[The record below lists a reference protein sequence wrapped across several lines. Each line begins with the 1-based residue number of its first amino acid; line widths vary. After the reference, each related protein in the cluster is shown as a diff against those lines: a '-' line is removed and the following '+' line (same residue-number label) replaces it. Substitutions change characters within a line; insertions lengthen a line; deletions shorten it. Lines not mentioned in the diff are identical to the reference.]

1 MAIEDAGLAG
11 RGAKKRLHDL
21 ALGIERIG
29 LVSLYFP
36 RVVALVAVI
45 FAIAAGFGVTRLKV
59 DDSLSQLF
67 RSDTP
72 EFKQYEEVTRQF
84 PSSEFDVLV
93 VIEGKRL
100 LDRESVEKLRDLIT
114 DLQLIDGTRGL
125 ISIFS
130 ARQPPRGSEIPA
142 PLFPDP
148 LPEGQQYQ
156 SLIHRV
162 LENEIIRGKLLSE
175 DGQLTL
181 AVVAL
186 DPAIVQSHKLGT
198 TIGEIRKTM
207 REDLAGLGLSAELSG
222 VPVMQLE
229 IRTGGRA

>member
-1 MAIEDAGLAG
+1 MAIEYAGLAG
-11 RGAKKRLHDL
+11 RGAKRRLHDL

-130 ARQPPRGSEIPA
+130 ARQPPRGKRNSGAFVSRSAAGRSTIPISH
-142 PLFPDP
+142 P
-148 LPEGQQYQ
+148 
-156 SLIHRV
+156 SRV
-162 LENEIIRGKLLSE
+162 GK
-175 DGQLTL
+175 
-181 AVVAL
+181 
-186 DPAIVQSHKLGT
+186 
-198 TIGEIRKTM
+198 
-207 REDLAGLGLSAELSG
+207 
-222 VPVMQLE
+222 
-229 IRTGGRA
+229 